1 MLGGFAFFW
10 QESVWLDWDQ
20 AIQLTAPQWISG
32 YCWWGSLTN
41 PMLITALLITCS
53 EVHWGVFLDL
63 EVSSMGKQMQ
73 YVILINLLSLIRS
86 FLFLNDYWPCKY
98 KHEAVAYEF
107 IACGSIGVVYSR
119 YMGFRCMVIWSL
131 INKRFLCIILVD
143 WHPSDIHLDMSLLFS
158 SFFLQMSLWLFWLV
172 WVLCFY
178 FWLILFQLHC
188 LYCNFYGWYS
198 RIWNLNWVFWYYL
211 GFLVY
216 IDLFYYF

>member
-20 AIQLTAPQWISG
+20 AIQLTAPQWILG

-41 PMLITALLITCS
+41 PMLITAFLITCS

-63 EVSSMGKQMQ
+63 EVSSMGNQME

-98 KHEAVAYEF
+98 KHEVVAYEF

-119 YMGFRCMVIWSL
+119 YMGFRCMVVWSL
-131 INKRFLCIILVD
+131 INKRFLCIILND

-158 SFFLQMSLWLFWLV
+158 SFFYRCPCGCS
-172 WVLCFY
+172 
-178 FWLILFQLHC
+178 
-188 LYCNFYGWYS
+188 GWS
-198 RIWNLNWVFWYYL
+198 
-211 GFLVY
+211 GFCAFMY
-216 IDLFYYF
+216 D

>member
-20 AIQLTAPQWISG
+20 AIQLTPPQWISG

-73 YVILINLLSLIRS
+73 YVILIDLLSLIRS

-178 FWLILFQLHC
+178 VWLILFQLHC
-188 LYCNFYGWYS
+188 LFCNFYGWYS
-198 RIWNLNWVFWYYL
+198 RIWNLNWVFWYHL

>member
-20 AIQLTAPQWISG
+20 AIQLTPPQWISG

-178 FWLILFQLHC
+178 VWLILFQLHC

-198 RIWNLNWVFWYYL
+198 RIWNLNWVFWYHL

>member
-20 AIQLTAPQWISG
+20 AIQLTPPQWISG

-131 INKRFLCIILVD
+131 INKSFLCIILVD

-178 FWLILFQLHC
+178 VWLILFQLHC